1 MAAARA
7 WGVGAAAGRRDQI
20 RRRLGARSL
29 CPPAARGK
37 IPVDYGSGPPAK
49 AAADFPFEFRFEM
62 NRPFPPSLIHIV
74 DDDPRARSAASDMLR
89 RRGFETRL
97 HAGGAEFLG
106 AAGLEGGCVLLELG
120 LGMGGV
126 TAESVQRALARRGGS
141 VPVVAM
147 AGGGDLEAAVA
158 AMKLGAVEVLRKPL
172 AEESLA
178 EAVGRALRLVED
190 EAGRRSVREAA
201 AERIERLSRRER
213 QVLEGLLGGLS
224 NKAMARVL
232 GLSPRTVEMHR
243 ANMMADLGLSSLPEA
258 LRLAI
263 DAGLEPLQ
271 RAEPGP
277 FPRPPAGDG
286 GARRGRGSGARRAN
300 EEELRLI
307 LEASSDGAWDWD
319 LRSGR
324 IRLSTGLVDRLG
336 YVPEAVPE
344 RLEGY
349 ERLLHP
355 EDRPGFRAAIEAH
368 LAGETEVYACTYR
381 IRARDGAWRWTEVR
395 GRVVERDP
403 DGGRPLRM
411 IGTAND
417 ITERRESEEKA
428 RESSALVAL
437 VQSAV
442 GAGIWNLDVETRRL
456 DLCARSRELHD
467 LPADL
472 ELDLDRWA
480 ERVEPSDLATVMEA
494 LDRTIAAGG
503 WFRTEFRVRRSD
515 GGFRWILGM
524 GQLVVGEGGE
534 RRLVGLNRDI
544 TAERRAAAG

>member
-1 MAAARA
+1 
-7 WGVGAAAGRRDQI
+7 VGAAAGQRDQI
-20 RRRLGARSL
+20 RRRLQARFPCAL
-29 CPPAARGK
+29 AGQGK
-37 IPVDYGSGPPAK
+37 IPVDYGSAPPAK
-49 AAADFPFEFRFEM
+49 AGPECPFKLQFEIEATA
-62 NRPFPPSLIHIV
+62 PLPPLIHIV
-74 DDDPRARSAASDMLR
+74 DDDAQARAAAGAMLCGQ
-89 RRGFETRL
+89 GFETRL
-97 HAGGAEFLG
+97 HASGAEFL
-106 AAGLEGGCVLLELG
+106 ATPTIEGTCVLLELG
-120 LGMGGV
+120 LGGV
-126 TAESVQRALARRGGS
+126 TAEAVQRELARRCNAI
-141 VPVVAM
+141 PVVAIS
-147 AGGGDLEAAVA
+147 GGGDLDAAVA

-172 AEESLA
+172 AEAPLA
-178 EAVGRALRLVED
+178 TAVRRAVRLVED
-190 EAGRRSVREAA
+190 EAGRRSAQAAA
-201 AERIERLSRRER
+201 AERIARLSPRER

-271 RAEPGP
+271 GAGFRPSLPGP
-277 FPRPPAGDG
+277 GRPRGAGG
-286 GARRGRGSGARRAN
+286 RREH

-319 LRSGR
+319 LRSGQ
-324 IRLSTGLVDRLG
+324 IRLSTALVDRLG

-344 RLEGY
+344 RLDGY

-355 EDRPGFRAAIEAH
+355 HDRPAFRAAIEAH
-368 LAGETEVYACTYR
+368 LAGETEAYACTYR
-381 IRARDGAWRWTEVR
+381 IRARSGEWRWTEVR

-403 DGGRPLRM
+403 AGGRPLRM

-442 GAGIWNLDVETRRL
+442 GAGIWNLNVETRRL

-467 LPADL
+467 LPADAD
-472 ELDLDRWA
+472 LDLDRWA
-480 ERVEPSDLATVMEA
+480 KQVEPSDLPPVLEA

-515 GGFRWILGM
+515 GGCRWILGL

-534 RRLVGLNRDI
+534 RRLVGLNQDI
-544 TAERRAAAG
+544 TGERIAAAG